1 MSVVVSAVAAA
12 FVEGA
17 TTAIILTAVTEVG
30 VALSVVGAVTKSSE
44 LSKLGGVMSL
54 VGGVGGLA
62 NGLATGAFG
71 AAAAGAGEGA
81 VADAAG
87 AEAGTGAEAGWAN
100 MASDAVSGI
109 NAGAAPAI
117 DFAGAGAAATG
128 AAATTPGLAAGNS
141 LESFLGSSAPAST
154 SASGVT
160 GLVPDA
166 AGKVAVDTTSP
177 YLNDYGLPT
186 GGATDK
192 VLGVQGP
199 TGIMGV
205 VSPADGG
212 LLDQLKSKVG
222 PAWDSLGPQGKAEVL
237 KSVLAMPGGIQNQKN
252 VEAGLAIQQQKVNQT
267 SYGSQVPT
275 FGIIN
280 QPKVG

>member
-54 VGGVGGLA
+54 VGGVGGLV

-81 VADAAG
+81 AADAAGAAG
-87 AEAGTGAEAGWAN
+87 AEAGWAD

-128 AAATTPGLAAGNS
+128 AAATAPGLAAGNS
-141 LESFLGSSAPAST
+141 LESFLGSSAPASA
-154 SASGVT
+154 SASGAT
-160 GLVPDA
+160 GIVPDA

-205 VSPADGG
+205 ASPADGG
-212 LLDQLKSKVG
+212 LMDQLKSKVG
-222 PAWDSLGPQGKAEVL
+222 PAWDSLGPLGKSEVL